1 MRISGMSVGRFR
13 CSAQKEGSMRRG
25 RDIVAALIQR
35 LIAPSP
41 KWHELCWR
49 AAAAKAP
56 ISSLTTREGVSAYNL
71 IECAKIYGF
80 DAIGINTNK
89 LEIISTDKILID
101 NNKIHLPYK
110 ASGDI
115 INNMALVYEDSSEV
129 YTMYECLCSED
140 GMSAIFNSYDNLN
153 GKYAKVSYLADKSK

>member
-1 MRISGMSVGRFR
+1 MGYITISELSEVIKENITGNEYLMITDENNNSAKIKMSTFAEYIGNV
-13 CSAQKEGSMRRG
+13 
-25 RDIVAALIQR
+25 I
-35 LIAPSP
+35 IAP
-41 KWHELCWR
+41 
-49 AAAAKAP
+49 
-56 ISSLTTREGVSAYNL
+56 
-71 IECAKIYGF
+71 
-80 DAIGINTNK
+80 INTNK
-89 LEIISTDKILID
+89 LEIISTDKILIE

>member
-1 MRISGMSVGRFR
+1 MGYITISELS
-13 CSAQKEGSMRRG
+13 E
-25 RDIVAALIQR
+25 LIKSNITGNEY
-35 LIAPSP
+35 LMITDENNNS
-41 KWHELCWR
+41 
-49 AAAAKAP
+49 
-56 ISSLTTREGVSAYNL
+56 
-71 IECAKIYGF
+71 AKIKMSTFMEY
-80 DAIGINTNK
+80 IGNANTPSMITNK
-89 LEIISTDKILID
+89 MEIISTDKILIE

-140 GMSAIFNSYDNLN
+140 GMSVIFNSYDNLN